1 METAKRGDLTVIE
14 SAHTD
19 YVIGQGCK
27 THMEF
32 VIAVVTSI
40 TRAGVVKA
48 VRPAGYSAP
57 VEIARMVGF
66 RKAHLVPK
74 KNIDVDA
81 ATKAAAEHTWTGRA
95 GDTPKYFDTLDAA
108 RDVLRPHLIKSL
120 V

>member
-74 KNIDVDA
+74 ARIDVPA
-81 ATKAAAEHTWTGRA
+81 AFATAESHTWTGRT
-95 GDTPKYFDTLDAA
+95 GDTPKYYDTLDQA
-108 RDVLRPHLIKSL
+108 REALRPHLIKSL